1 MENNSVFPNPFAY
14 NEVEQKAYVSFFTQ
28 REASYKTVSDE
39 TFTGNGFNSFVYNEE
54 APTPQLKK
62 IDGYKPASEVSGSTA
77 GSEDTTEQAPDPE
90 EEDEVLEPMPEE

>member
-14 NEVEQKAYVSFFTQ
+14 NEIEQKEYVSFFTQ
-28 REASYKTVSDE
+28 REASYKTVSEE

-62 IDGYKPASEVSGSTA
+62 IDGYKPASEVSGGTTD
-77 GSEDTTEQAPDPE
+77 SEDTTEQAPEPE
-90 EEDEVLEPMPEE
+90 EGELIPEE